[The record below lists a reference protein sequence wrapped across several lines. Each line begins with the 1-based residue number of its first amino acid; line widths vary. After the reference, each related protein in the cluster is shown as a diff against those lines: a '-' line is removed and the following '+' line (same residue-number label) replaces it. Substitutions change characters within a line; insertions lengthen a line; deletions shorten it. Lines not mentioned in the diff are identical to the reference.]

1 MKEIAVHIPPD
12 CAGQKLSD
20 ALRERGF
27 ALAQPCGGRGTC
39 GKCRVRTAD
48 GQTVPAC
55 RTLCPPEGVT
65 VFVPAVAAAVQP
77 TETKCVGEGVPVP
90 PILPENPTNDCRNI
104 DTNGDKNEK
113 TPSST
118 LTFRWVTDDSAIPL
132 TTSSNSH
139 EQDDEQTLAGTPAKA
154 GEGSA
159 EVQSACGIA
168 LDIGTTTLAAAL
180 VAPDGRYLR
189 TSTRLNPQQA
199 FGADVMTRITACRE
213 GHLQEMRRVLLAAV
227 SDMVADL
234 TQKEA
239 VPSALFVAGNPT
251 MLHIFCGLSPEGMG
265 THPFTP
271 VFLDTKVLC
280 GAELHLPFERVT
292 VLPSASA
299 FVGSD
304 ILCGLEIARAE
315 QEPPSLLV
323 DIGTNGEMILAS
335 GTRLTATSVAAGPA
349 LEGAG
354 ISCGTGGIPG
364 AVCRVFRRQGRL
376 VFRTV
381 ADAPPIGLCG
391 SGLVDLVAYLLDA
404 GILDE
409 MGYLEQDFRLVGLH
423 ETADGKHLSEG
434 DTGLRLTRED
444 VRAFQL
450 AKSAVCAGM
459 LALLAEEGLS
469 ADEVRRV
476 YVAGGL
482 GYFLHPYS
490 CVRCG
495 LLPVA
500 FLDKMAPVGNAA
512 LAGAA
517 LCAADPA
524 TVPRLD
530 DAAARCH
537 TLALNQSENF
547 SALFMQHLAFP
558 RDLPED

>member
-1 MKEIAVHIPPD
+1 MKEIAVHIPPA

-20 ALRERGF
+20 ALRERGYV
-27 ALAQPCGGRGTC
+27 LAQPCGGRGTC
-39 GKCRVRTAD
+39 GKCRARLPD
-48 GQTVPAC
+48 GQTVQAC

-65 VFVPAVAAAVQP
+65 VFVPAVAAAAQP
-77 TETKCVGEGVPVP
+77 AETNPVGEGVPVP
-90 PILPENPTNDCRNI
+90 PIVSEKMQTNREII
-104 DTNGDKNEK
+104 DTDRDKNGK
-113 TPSST
+113 TPSS
-118 LTFRWVTDDSAIPL
+118 LAAFRRVADNSATPPL
-132 TTSSNSH
+132 PLSVGH
-139 EQDDEQTLAGTPAKA
+139 AQDDAQAYADNSVQAGHR
-154 GEGSA
+154 SA
-159 EVQSACGIA
+159 EAQSACGIA

-189 TSTRLNPQQA
+189 TCTRLNPQQT

-213 GHLQEMRRVLLAAV
+213 GHLQEMHRVLLAAV

-234 TQKEA
+234 TQKGT
-239 VPSALFVAGNPT
+239 VPPALYVAGNPT

-271 VFLDTKVLC
+271 VFLDAKILSGT
-280 GAELHLPFERVT
+280 ALHLPFERVT

-304 ILCGLEIARAE
+304 ILCGLEITHAE

-323 DIGTNGEMILAS
+323 DIGTNGEMMLACKS
-335 GTRLTATSVAAGPA
+335 RLTATSVAAGPA

-354 ISCGTGGIPG
+354 ISCGTGGVPG

-404 GILDE
+404 GVMDE
-409 MGYLEQDFRLVGLH
+409 TGYMKQDYRLVGLH
-423 ETADGKHLSEG
+423 ESADGQILSQG
-434 DTGLRLTRED
+434 DTGLCLTRED
-444 VRAFQL
+444 VRVFQL
-450 AKSAVCAGM
+450 AKSAVCAGI
-459 LALLAEEGLS
+459 LALLAETGLS

-495 LLPVA
+495 LLPVP
-500 FLDKMAPVGNAA
+500 FLDKMTPVGNAA

-524 TVPRLD
+524 TVSHLA

-537 TLALNQSENF
+537 TLALNQSEAF
-547 SALFMQHLAFP
+547 SALFMAHMAFP
-558 RDLPED
+558 RELPED

>member
-20 ALRERGF
+20 ALRDRRL
-27 ALAQPCGGRGTC
+27 ALTPPCGGRGTC
-39 GKCRVRTAD
+39 GKCRVRLAD

-55 RTLCPPEGVT
+55 RTLCPPEEMT
-65 VFVPAVAAAVQP
+65 VFVPAVSVAEQP
-77 TETKCVGEGVPVP
+77 PETIHSGDDIPVP
-90 PILPENPTNDCRNI
+90 PIMPEKPPTERGKN
-104 DTNGDKNEK
+104 DTNSDNYTK
-113 TPSST
+113 TPANSDVLRQVADEIAAPPLSST
-118 LTFRWVTDDSAIPL
+118 GSQVRVGAQAFADSSAQAGHRA
-132 TTSSNSH
+132 TK
-139 EQDDEQTLAGTPAKA
+139 EQN
-154 GEGSA
+154 
-159 EVQSACGIA
+159 ACGIA

-180 VAPDGRYLR
+180 VAPDGRYVR
-189 TSTRLNPQQA
+189 TCTRLNPQQA

-213 GHLQEMRRVLLAAV
+213 GHLQEMRRVLLATV
-227 SDMVADL
+227 SDMVADI
-234 TQKEA
+234 TQKGT
-239 VPSALFVAGNPT
+239 VPPALYVAGNPT

-265 THPFTP
+265 VHPFTP
-271 VFLDTKVLC
+271 VFLETKVFG
-280 GAELHLPFERVT
+280 GADLHLPFERVT

-364 AVCRVFRRQGRL
+364 AVCRIFRRQGQL

-409 MGYLEQDFRLVGLH
+409 TGYMERDFRLVGLH
-423 ETADGKHLSEG
+423 ESADGRPISDG
-434 DTGLRLTRED
+434 DTELRLTRED
-444 VRAFQL
+444 VRAVQL

-469 ADEVRRV
+469 ADNVRRV

-495 LLPVA
+495 LLPVD
-500 FLDKMAPVGNAA
+500 FLDKMTPVGNAA

-517 LCAADPA
+517 LCVAAPD
-524 TVPRLD
+524 TVSRLA
-530 DAAARCH
+530 DAATRCR
-537 TLALNQSENF
+537 TLALNQSESF

-558 RDLPED
+558 RELPED